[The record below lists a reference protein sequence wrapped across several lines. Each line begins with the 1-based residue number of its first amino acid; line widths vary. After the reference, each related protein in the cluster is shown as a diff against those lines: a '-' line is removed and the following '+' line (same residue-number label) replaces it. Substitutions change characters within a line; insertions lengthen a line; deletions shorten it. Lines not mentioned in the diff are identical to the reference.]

1 MAVGRFESRKQLV
14 LDEANGIGTTWLRAG
29 YLSERARDVI
39 RPTLLEY
46 VDARLQAANV
56 PAGSEEYNKLVA
68 RSEQNQAAMWRA
80 TLTEVKANDSPAVS
94 LFTASLNDLIDL
106 DAKRQAATRNHVP
119 ASVWLLLMLVSV
131 TVCWTTGYSTAL
143 GESGRLVLSM
153 IILPVLL
160 TAVITITADLDNPRR
175 GLITISQ
182 QSLIDLQSAL
192 KRYE

>member
-1 MAVGRFESRKQLV
+1 
-14 LDEANGIGTTWLRAG
+14 
-29 YLSERARDVI
+29 
-39 RPTLLEY
+39 
-46 VDARLQAANV
+46 V

-106 DAKRQAATRNHVP
+106 DAKRQAATRNHLP

-175 GLITISQ
+175 GLITVSQ
-182 QSLIDLQSAL
+182 QSLIDLQCAL

>member
-1 MAVGRFESRKQLV
+1 MLDSLIQNVLSFDWSVFVLTGGVLLLATELGYRLGAALLPRTAQGASGAKRNLAGGVVGALGLLLGFTFAMAVGRFESRKQLV

-106 DAKRQAATRNHVP
+106 DAKRQAATRNHLP
-119 ASVWLLLMLVSV
+119 ASV
-131 TVCWTTGYSTAL
+131 
-143 GESGRLVLSM
+143 
-153 IILPVLL
+153 
-160 TAVITITADLDNPRR
+160 
-175 GLITISQ
+175 
-182 QSLIDLQSAL
+182 
-192 KRYE
+192 

>member
-1 MAVGRFESRKQLV
+1 
-14 LDEANGIGTTWLRAG
+14 
-29 YLSERARDVI
+29 
-39 RPTLLEY
+39 
-46 VDARLQAANV
+46 
-56 PAGSEEYNKLVA
+56 
-68 RSEQNQAAMWRA
+68 MWRA

-175 GLITISQ
+175 GLITVSQ
-182 QSLIDLQSAL
+182 QSPIDLQSAL